1 MIFVQHQQ
9 GFGVGTS
16 PVFNAR
22 GVSEKMFKA
31 MSKALFGIENGDPTV
46 GHWLLDP
53 YKNKDNLTEAEIQGN
68 THMMT

>member
-1 MIFVQHQQ
+1 MLVQDQQ
-9 GFGVGTS
+9 GFGVGDTS

-31 MSKALFGIENGDPTV
+31 MSKALFGIQNGHLTV

-68 THMMT
+68 I